1 MKNVLRNL
9 HLHKKKQ
16 KKTGKNQNKKDRVTK
31 VHEISQELSVVQQRS
46 KKFNI
51 TSCLSSFKKVFLQ
64 RLIDLIVKISEH
76 IKSNCSCHVANAVS
90 EI

>member
-51 TSCLSSFKKVFLQ
+51 TSCLSSFEKS
-64 RLIDLIVKISEH
+64 IST
-76 IKSNCSCHVANAVS
+76 KADWLNSKN
-90 EI
+90 